1 MAISIR
7 LWRVLGL
14 GWSAIV
20 ILIFCLLVGIGLL
33 LQQNMQTYEKESFHM
48 TGGWD
53 WCLGIKLIT
62 PYKYVAYNI
71 GPQCGNMPLQVDSGM
86 KELKWHEAM
95 PDRGDVFGIWS
106 CQCQSNN
113 VLVFKL
119 ISKCFT
125 LSSVQYQILQ
135 NCSKTCCCCCFYVIV
150 NTDLSVFLS
159 GKGHLDAVS
168 YIGASGLYDMKK
180 IGEWAKQSRLDPND
194 PKNASIMQLLK
205 VSIRRW
211 LFLRTWTHQMKHF
224 PM

>member
-1 MAISIR
+1 M
-7 LWRVLGL
+7 
-14 GWSAIV
+14 
-20 ILIFCLLVGIGLL
+20 
-33 LQQNMQTYEKESFHM
+33 
-48 TGGWD
+48 
-53 WCLGIKLIT
+53 
-62 PYKYVAYNI
+62 
-71 GPQCGNMPLQVDSGM
+71 
-86 KELKWHEAM
+86 
-95 PDRGDVFGIWS
+95 
-106 CQCQSNN
+106 
-113 VLVFKL
+113 LVFKL

-125 LSSVQYQILQ
+125 LSSVQYKILQ

-211 LFLRTWTHQMKHF
+211 LFLRT
-224 PM
+224 